1 MRRSTVMIVGLLL
14 AAVIL
19 FTLWGVLR
27 ETNQL
32 VTAVKSPQEKQ
43 IDIGTL
49 VTRVRDLNRLET
61 ATMRVVHVGK
71 ISQSY
76 DLLPNAFAGDEVTL
90 YSAGDVIAGIDLS
103 LLRPEDVRREP
114 SGTIVMRLPPP
125 MILVSRVD
133 NRETHV
139 IERKTGIFRR
149 ADPQL
154 EGRARQFAEQSIR
167 NEALNKGIL
176 QLAAQNG
183 ELRIAELL
191 HTLGFPRVRFETA
204 ATSPSRG

>member
-1 MRRSTVMIVGLLL
+1 MNRRTVTLLGLVLGV
-14 AAVIL
+14 AIL
-19 FTLWGVLR
+19 VALWAVLR
-27 ETNQL
+27 ETREL
-32 VTAVKSPQEKQ
+32 VTVIKSPQEKQ
-43 IDIGTL
+43 MDLGTL

-61 ATMRVVHVGK
+61 ATMRVVHVGT

-76 DLLPNAFAGDEVTL
+76 ELVPNALAGDEITL

-103 LLRPEDVRREP
+103 LLQQSDVHREP
-114 SGTIVMRLPPP
+114 NGTVVMKLPPP

-139 IERKTGIFRR
+139 VSRKTGLFRR

-167 NEALNKGIL
+167 SQAMRQGIL
-176 QLAAQNG
+176 DLARSNG
-183 ELRIAELL
+183 EARIAELL
-191 HTLGFPRVRFETA
+191 HTLGFQRVRFETA
-204 ATSPSRG
+204 PGLPSRG